1 MQHVHKRTTPS
12 TQHDTRSQS
21 CTHTRA
27 ARKKPRHTSA
37 CGAARCGAE
46 VWALCPVCSLLPVH
60 PDLLQRCDSNGFPAC
75 QRTRPPA
82 DQRRRNIEISAVAPQ
97 KTQLKSAFRVPSSCM
112 LLQMLMP
119 TATPM
124 HQQRRG
130 RTCFAPTATGHRS
143 GLAATSPSRQRPVA
157 PRPKEHCAMMPASA
171 AQIDGK
177 RKGIGGAFVIL
188 PPKKAVVLVAMEP
201 FSTQRQ
207 DSSRRL

>member
-1 MQHVHKRTTPS
+1 MHAHESGEEKT
-12 TQHDTRSQS
+12 DTHERLRGCALRRRGLGSLS
-21 CTHTRA
+21 CVLA
-27 ARKKPRHTSA
+27 
-37 CGAARCGAE
+37 
-46 VWALCPVCSLLPVH
+46 PVH

-130 RTCFAPTATGHRS
+130 RTRFAPTATGHRS